1 MYLSYYG
8 ETKLLKIEVTEKK
21 RIPHLLVVPKK
32 EDNHSPKTFPLLEF
46 LNRVRT
52 VNTYYVIFK
61 RTKKKLWEEKNLITS
76 IILQYMLL
84 LIRTSKFSILN
95 IEVGSLTDV
104 FQHHLDHVVLVPF
117 PHTFGGSSSCRR
129 VRRSRSSCSRSNIIV
144 LYVVLSAGLRVCWG
158 MCDWHQVS
166 FHWWGWWRSHQQGLL
181 LHFSQLGSLWSLW
194 LSEK

>member
-8 ETKLLKIEVTEKK
+8 KTRLLKIEVTEKK
-21 RIPHLLVVPKK
+21 EFLTSSLFQRKKTIIP
-32 EDNHSPKTFPLLEF
+32 PKTFPLLEF

-76 IILQYMLL
+76 IILQYMFL

-117 PHTFGGSSSCRR
+117 PHTFVGSSSCRR

>member
-1 MYLSYYG
+1 
-8 ETKLLKIEVTEKK
+8 
-21 RIPHLLVVPKK
+21 
-32 EDNHSPKTFPLLEF
+32 
-46 LNRVRT
+46 
-52 VNTYYVIFK
+52 
-61 RTKKKLWEEKNLITS
+61 
-76 IILQYMLL
+76 MLL

-166 FHWWGWWRSHQQGLL
+166 FH
-181 LHFSQLGSLWSLW
+181 
-194 LSEK
+194 

>member
-117 PHTFGGSSSCRR
+117 PHTFGGSSCRR